1 MQAKV
6 DVEGMDELLAILNGA
21 QKKAVAKGKRVVGK
35 GSLNIKND
43 WRRRWKKLDSL
54 RHLPY
59 ALGYDIHTVGTT
71 ITGEIGPPLES
82 PQGGL
87 AHVLEE
93 GTINNPGG
101 QPAGLPALE
110 KEAPAFIAQVEK
122 LAVDL
127 LEGRL

>member
-1 MQAKV
+1 MRTKV
-6 DVEGMDELLAILNGA
+6 DVEGMDELLSVLNSA
-21 QKKAVAKGKRVVGK
+21 QQQAVKKGKRIVGK

-54 RHLPY
+54 RHLPF
-59 ALGYDIHTVGTT
+59 ALGYDVNTVGTT
-71 ITGEIGPPLES
+71 ITGEIGPPLDS

-93 GTINNPGG
+93 GTINNPP

-110 KEAPAFIAQVEK
+110 KEAPMFVAQVEK
-122 LAVDL
+122 LGIDL